1 MNLAVLKK
9 TNKRY
14 SLRTNTSTRTN
25 KLIQTVEK
33 RLQDN
38 QLIISEI
45 ISEVNNSL
53 LHWEVVEI
61 VNNLY
66 ALISVDGIA
75 STQEIEFLDKISESL
90 HIDFQYKNEIKTK
103 QL

>member
-1 MNLAVLKK
+1 MMNLAVLKK
-9 TNKRY
+9 LIKDIL
-14 SLRTNTSTRTN
+14 SEQIPLTRAN

-45 ISEVNNSL
+45 ISEVSNSL

-75 STQEIEFLDKISESL
+75 SHRK
-90 HIDFQYKNEIKTK
+90 
-103 QL
+103 

>member
-1 MNLAVLKK
+1 M
-9 TNKRY
+9 
-14 SLRTNTSTRTN
+14 
-25 KLIQTVEK
+25 
-33 RLQDN
+33 
-38 QLIISEI
+38 
-45 ISEVNNSL
+45 
-53 LHWEVVEI
+53 VEI

-103 QL
+103 QLLNVDIEDDKTNFAILEIDFSAPENIQIQQAEDGILNGTEDSIHLQTQKRELMHKI